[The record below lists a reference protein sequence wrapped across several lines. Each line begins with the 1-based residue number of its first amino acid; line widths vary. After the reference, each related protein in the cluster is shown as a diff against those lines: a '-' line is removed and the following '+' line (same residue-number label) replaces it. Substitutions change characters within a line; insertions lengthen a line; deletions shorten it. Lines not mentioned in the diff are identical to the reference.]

1 MSAFNTE
8 AYVEQQEIVVKR
20 TFRAPREL
28 VFDAFT
34 DPNHL
39 AMWWGPIGFSTT
51 TSRFEA
57 RPNGQWEYVMHGPDG
72 TAYPNL
78 ITYRE
83 VVRPERLV
91 YSHGEPGDE
100 EQFRVTVTLEDRNGD
115 TALSMHSRF
124 RSAEQLRQAVEN
136 YGAVE
141 GGKQT
146 IARLA
151 ELVERLASPKN

>member
-1 MSAFNTE
+1 MVMSAFVTE
-8 AYVEQQEIVVKR
+8 AHVEEQEIILKR

-28 VFDAFT
+28 VFEAFT
-34 DPNHL
+34 DPKHL
-39 AMWWGPIGFSTT
+39 AVWWGPMGFSTT

-57 RPNGQWEYVMHGPDG
+57 RANGTWEYVMHGPDG
-72 TAYPNL
+72 AEYPNL

-100 EQFRVTVTLEDRNGD
+100 EQFRVTITLEDRGGE
-115 TALSMHSRF
+115 TALSMRSRF

-146 IARLA
+146 LARLA
-151 ELVERLASPKN
+151 DHLASMGA